1 MGCNSSTAA
10 VAPVA
15 AEDADGDKAK
25 SGAGSA
31 SSRTSRTCDRCGAK
45 EGVPVDENGKDLPP
59 VKKPREVREVPDG
72 EDEEAEED
80 AIDIDLEDPE
90 VEQAATKIQAAFRGH
105 RVRKQQDQ
113 DTMQPAD
120 QEPSKEQ
127 LMADFDPN
135 DKELCHAATKI
146 QASFR
151 GHVARKTVGKTDEEL
166 SKEMEKLE
174 TDAKAAKDKAAKEL
188 EDELADIDLTDPDLH
203 KAATKIQASFRGHKV
218 RKEDG
223 ATDQ

>member
-72 EDEEAEED
+72 EDEEAEE
-80 AIDIDLEDPE
+80 LHKKLQQE
-90 VEQAATKIQAAFRGH
+90 VENFQALQKQYQKTLSVRQQLGGQLFENETVKTELDLVKKDQEVYKLIGPVLIKQDIEEALQNVNKRMDYIKGELKRVDDTITDMEKKQDNQRDVLNKLQQQYQKAQLVAATK
-105 RVRKQQDQ
+105 
-113 DTMQPAD
+113 
-120 QEPSKEQ
+120 
-127 LMADFDPN
+127 
-135 DKELCHAATKI
+135 
-146 QASFR
+146 
-151 GHVARKTVGKTDEEL
+151 
-166 SKEMEKLE
+166 
-174 TDAKAAKDKAAKEL
+174 
-188 EDELADIDLTDPDLH
+188 
-203 KAATKIQASFRGHKV
+203 
-218 RKEDG
+218 
-223 ATDQ
+223 

>member
-1 MGCNSSTAA
+1 M
-10 VAPVA
+10 
-15 AEDADGDKAK
+15 
-25 SGAGSA
+25 
-31 SSRTSRTCDRCGAK
+31 CDRCGAK
-45 EGVPVDENGKDLPP
+45 EGVAVDENGKDLPA

-72 EDEEAEED
+72 EDDED
-80 AIDIDLEDPE
+80 AVDIDLEDPE

-105 RVRKQQDQ
+105 RARKHQEEDKEDKA
-113 DTMQPAD
+113 DTMQPAAEA
-120 QEPSKEQ
+120 EPSKEQ

-166 SKEMEKLE
+166 SKEMAKLE
-174 TDAKAAKDKAAKEL
+174 TEAKEAKDRAAKEL

-218 RKEDG
+218 RKED
-223 ATDQ
+223 APADQ